1 MTLPKRRDGDAVR
14 VKRSPA
20 VWIIKSQH
28 GDGDGDG
35 EHLTCHLVCT
45 LAALAAFANA
55 DTVPGS
61 LLALPRPATGQP
73 ARRQLGLTR
82 ASNPPAALARE
93 TAFSKSQT
101 ACRPRD

>member
-1 MTLPKRRDGDAVR
+1 VR

-20 VWIIKSQH
+20 VWIIKSQ
-28 GDGDGDG
+28 GGDGDG

-61 LLALPRPATGQP
+61 LLALPRTATG
-73 ARRQLGLTR
+73 
-82 ASNPPAALARE
+82 
-93 TAFSKSQT
+93 
-101 ACRPRD
+101 